1 MPNKIIY
8 PTLII
13 IFSVLIIYGII
24 NNKNNYKLNNNV
36 EKFTNMPISGDSISV
51 MRGLVP
57 MQNDPNKENP
67 VINYFLDKNKDI
79 LKSSA
84 ANNTLFTTEM
94 INGQWTCDLTIV
106 DTTYNVTN
114 LITVSINN
122 ALSLSNY
129 NNTNNYGNILYNNQN
144 YSINFL
150 LNENLTA
157 VMLNSEG
164 VPTSQNLHIKFYNN
178 FSKEGQE
185 NINPPFYK
193 SEEFNSVVS
202 IYSNNALINKF
213 ASYKVYNG
221 KVGDELYR
229 IITSG
234 NFYIKQAPPIYD
246 FKAYNIIID
255 KYQLPSN
262 YLTINFGTINSGVLN
277 TINTKYKGTIKFC
290 IQRIFYSPTDDNTE
304 IITNK
309 SQEISLSVVLGNE
322 IAKNILVCAFENDKI
337 TNNLE
342 SFFRPKGTIL
352 YFYKYINSDT
362 TYRFSDTNITKPNTS
377 LNIQNNAFNM
387 TAPNIVFNNLGSVEK
402 VITDNYKIT
411 LVDKYNSNLTN
422 PTIIN
427 FSNLYNLL

>member
-1 MPNKIIY
+1 MSNKIIY
-8 PTLII
+8 PILII

-36 EKFTNMPISGDSISV
+36 EKFVNMPSGST
-51 MRGLVP
+51 LVP
-57 MQNDPNKENP
+57 NEGNSVLNQ
-67 VINYFLDKNKDI
+67 FLDKNKDT

-94 INGQWTCDLTIV
+94 INGQWTCDLTTV

-114 LITVSINN
+114 VIIVSVND
-122 ALSLSNY
+122 ALSSTNY
-129 NNTNNYGNILYNNQN
+129 NNGNNYGSILYNNQN
-144 YSINFL
+144 YRINFL

-157 VMLNSEG
+157 VMLNSAG
-164 VPTSQNLHIKFYNN
+164 NPTSQNLHIKFYNN
-178 FSKEGQE
+178 FNKEGQE

-213 ASYKVYNG
+213 ASYKIYNG

-255 KYQLPSN
+255 KYKLPSN
-262 YLTINFGTINSGVLN
+262 YLTINFGITNSAVLN

-290 IQRIFYSPTDDNTE
+290 IQRVFYSPTDNNTE
-304 IITNK
+304 IITSK
-309 SQEISLSVVLGNE
+309 SQEISLSVVLNSK
-322 IAKNILVCAFENDKI
+322 IATTISVCSFQNDKT
-337 TNNLE
+337 TNNLD
-342 SFFRPKGTIL
+342 SFFRPKSTIL

-362 TYRFSDTNITKPNTS
+362 SYRFADTNITKPNTS

-402 VITDNYKIT
+402 VITNNYRIF
-411 LVDKYNSNLTN
+411 LVGKYNSNLN
-422 PTIIN
+422 DKTIIN

>member
-1 MPNKIIY
+1 MSNKIIY
-8 PTLII
+8 PILII

-36 EKFTNMPISGDSISV
+36 EKFTSMSDGSMPFEQTPVSNNGN
-51 MRGLVP
+51 
-57 MQNDPNKENP
+57 Q
-67 VINYFLDKNKDI
+67 VINYFLDENKDI

-84 ANNTLFTTEM
+84 ANNTLFTKEM
-94 INGQWTCDLTIV
+94 INGKWTCDLTTV
-106 DTTYNVTN
+106 DTTYNVRN
-114 LITVSINN
+114 IITISANN
-122 ALSLSNY
+122 ILNSSNY
-129 NNTNNYGNILYNNQN
+129 NTNNFGSILYNNQN
-144 YSINFL
+144 YRINFL

-157 VMLNSEG
+157 VMLNSSG

-178 FSKEGQE
+178 FSNEGQE

-193 SEEFNSVVS
+193 PEEFNSVVS

-213 ASYKVYNG
+213 ASYKIYNE

-262 YLTINFGTINSGVLN
+262 YLIINFGITNTSVLN
-277 TINTKYKGTIKFC
+277 TINTKYEGTIKFC
-290 IQRIFYSPTDDNTE
+290 IQRVFYSPTDDNTE

-309 SQEISLSVVLGNE
+309 SQEISLSVVSGSQ
-322 IAKNILVCAFENDKI
+322 IARTISVCSFQNDKI
-337 TNNLE
+337 TNNLD
-342 SFFRPKGTIL
+342 SFFRPKATIL

-362 TYRFSDTNITKPNTS
+362 SYKFADSDITRPNTS
-377 LNIQNNAFNM
+377 LNIQNNAFSM

-402 VITDNYKIT
+402 IITNNYKIT
-411 LVDKYNSNLTN
+411 LIGKYNSNLN
-422 PTIIN
+422 DPTLIN